1 MSENTS
7 DKEKINEVTKQARD
21 MIHAQGGKCVVIS
34 MGEDSYSISTACS
47 TLDVARSITSLIT
60 QYPEAFLIALPA
72 ILQKLRQVREDFEK
86 QGTEEQQSNQKPCI
100 SPNTNKAQ

>member
-47 TLDVARSITSLIT
+47 TLDVAQSITSLIT
-60 QYPEAFLIALPA
+60 QYPEAFLIALPT
-72 ILQKLRQVREDFEK
+72 ILQELRQVKEDFEE
-86 QGTEEQQSNQKPCI
+86 QGTEEQSNQKPCI
-100 SPNTNKAQ
+100 NPDTNKAQ